1 MLHMLFYPGVIC
13 CYLLNCQTL
22 CSICRYRWAFV
33 PEVDVNRYGGPET
46 ALIEG
51 EQECTPHVVRVL
63 EGIQQRYGVRSYIG
77 WNIKLQTY
85 SHFYLK
91 VYTLELS
98 FDEVL
103 ELIELMLVTV
113 YYAHGK

>member
-1 MLHMLFYPGVIC
+1 MLPKLFCLSV
-13 CYLLNCQTL
+13 TF
-22 CSICRYRWAFV
+22 CSMCRYRWAFV

-77 WNIKLQTY
+77 YIHTLNFKL
-85 SHFYLK
+85 SHFHLK
-91 VYTLELS
+91 VS
-98 FDEVL
+98 
-103 ELIELMLVTV
+103 
-113 YYAHGK
+113 